1 MHPSPRLS
9 VVWATAAAVLLA
21 VVTLGPVAAAPPRDA
36 RHALQVG
43 ESHGSR
49 ARGTPHVDGT
59 GPNPNS
65 SIRAAT
71 DASSTLVPPLAV
83 LSEILDGDSSAGAD
97 GGGGAASSSS
107 LGGDLGDTDEE
118 LGDLVGGLVSELG
131 GTGAGLPPPRASR
144 DLAGGE
150 LEPVSSGVW
159 LRLFNDF
166 VSNQRRFKG
175 RTKKG
180 PGKGCFGGKLDRIG
194 ALSGLGC

>member
-9 VVWATAAAVLLA
+9 IVWATAAAVLLA

-36 RHALQVG
+36 RHALQV
-43 ESHGSR
+43 
-49 ARGTPHVDGT
+49 
-59 GPNPNS
+59 
-65 SIRAAT
+65 
-71 DASSTLVPPLAV
+71 
-83 LSEILDGDSSAGAD
+83 LSDILDGDSSAGAE
-97 GGGGAASSSS
+97 GGGGAASSSSS

-118 LGDLVGGLVSELG
+118 LGDLVGGLVGELG
-131 GTGAGLPPPRASR
+131 GMGAGLPPPRASR